1 MQPLPTSEPKLGV
14 ANRIWQRLRHGRIYY
29 WPIRTLVQLGFFLLF
44 AGVAVA
50 RLNPSFNGARSWIV
64 LPVVASVKAQGAIGS
79 TLDATTLLMSQA
91 IFPWLPI
98 GIMFVVGAVLG
109 RFMCGWICPVGFL
122 QDVITGIKGRVDS
135 VQTRT
140 HESWIRLKYVLV
152 GIVFLM
158 SGTLALALYYGVGA
172 DYKTACPMQIP
183 ILDLDWKKF
192 NDSECI
198 LCMACIDA
206 CPAGALSPK
215 FP

>member
-1 MQPLPTSEPKLGV
+1 MRNNGPPSCNLFVSSFPSLVRLDIPMQPLATSDPKLGV

-64 LPVVASVKAQGAIGS
+64 LPVVARIKAQGAIGS

-109 RFMCGWICPVGFL
+109 DSCAAGFA
-122 QDVITGIKGRVDS
+122 RS
-135 VQTRT
+135 V
-140 HESWIRLKYVLV
+140 SFK
-152 GIVFLM
+152 
-158 SGTLALALYYGVGA
+158 TL
-172 DYKTACPMQIP
+172 
-183 ILDLDWKKF
+183 
-192 NDSECI
+192 
-198 LCMACIDA
+198 
-206 CPAGALSPK
+206 
-215 FP
+215 